1 VADRAFIIVDC
12 EQRTPEWQA
21 ARLGRVTGSRAAQ
34 MLATTKT
41 GWAAGRENL
50 RWQLVLERMTNRK
63 LENTF
68 SSREM
73 DQGTEREPAAVAAY
87 EAFTGHLVASTGFL
101 QHTRLMA
108 GASLDGHLGDFEVLV
123 SVKCREAKAHAEY
136 LLNGAI
142 PKAAMEQMRHEL
154 WLTGAR
160 DHHYVSWNPDF
171 PENLQL
177 RIAVVQAAKCD
188 LAKYDADI
196 RAFLA
201 EVDAGI
207 EALRKAAA

>member
-1 VADRAFIIVDC
+1 MADRAFTIIDV
-12 EQRTPEWQA
+12 EQRTPEWHA

-50 RWQLVLERMTNRK
+50 RWQLVLERITNRK

-68 SSREM
+68 ASREM

-87 EAFTGHLVASTGFL
+87 EAFTGHLVAATGFL
-101 QHTRLMA
+101 QHTSLMA
-108 GASLDGHLGDFEVLV
+108 GASLDGHLGDFDVLV
-123 SVKCREAKAHAEY
+123 SVKCREVKAHAEH
-136 LLNGAI
+136 LLNGTI
-142 PKAAMEQMRHEL
+142 QKAAMEQMRHEL

-160 DHHYVSWNPDF
+160 EHHYVSWNPDF
-171 PENLQL
+171 PEALQL
-177 RIAVVQAAKCD
+177 RIAVVPASSCD
-188 LAKYDADI
+188 LLKYDAEI

-201 EVDAGI
+201 EVEAGI
-207 EALRKAAA
+207 VALGKVAA